1 MAYAST
7 NIHPGHH
14 ASTSFP
20 PNFSFRFPTIQ
31 NDRQIFA
38 NANDYNIMTRPIFPR
53 LPYSRP
59 HLPSTSTSPSPIWH
73 SGLSPYHYKL
83 IILPTSVRRCY
94 GCNCAFVD
102 KSRQQPYNTIVKH
115 VDRRIMQKDHGT
127 HSYIYTP
134 DFTNTYYHPISD
146 HIRRKNPLFTGS
158 VCLSSS
164 LYASISALQKQLLEN
179 SDLNIQL

>member
-1 MAYAST
+1 MLVLTFIQDIMLPVHSL
-7 NIHPGHH
+7 
-14 ASTSFP
+14 
-20 PNFSFRFPTIQ
+20 PTFHFVFQQSKMI
-31 NDRQIFA
+31 DRPLQMQMIIC
-38 NANDYNIMTRPIFPR
+38 IMTRPIFPR

-59 HLPSTSTSPSPIWH
+59 QLPSTSTSPSPIWH

-102 KSRQQPYNTIVKH
+102 TSRQQPYNTIVKH

-127 HSYIYTP
+127 HSYTYSP

-146 HIRRKNPLFTGS
+146 HIRRRNPLFTGS
-158 VCLSSS
+158 VHQASTHRSVLSR
-164 LYASISALQKQLLEN
+164 N
-179 SDLNIQL
+179 NC